1 MNENNVKPWI
11 HPDVVTML
19 EENINVNTKILEF
32 GSGNSTVFF
41 SKLTDNL
48 YSVEHNDKWYN
59 KIKSKLNNKV
69 KYILSK
75 VDYISQPSK
84 DETFYNCN
92 TIKELF
98 KTNIPDEY
106 FDIIIVDGIHRV
118 NCAYASLN
126 KLKKEE
132 Y

>member
-19 EENINVNTKILEF
+19 EEKINVNTKILEF
-32 GSGNSTVFF
+32 ESWNSTVFF

-48 YSVEHNDKWYN
+48 YSVEHSDKWYN

-75 VDYISQPSK
+75 VDYITAK
-84 DETFYNCN
+84 
-92 TIKELF
+92 
-98 KTNIPDEY
+98 
-106 FDIIIVDGIHRV
+106 
-118 NCAYASLN
+118 
-126 KLKKEE
+126 
-132 Y
+132 